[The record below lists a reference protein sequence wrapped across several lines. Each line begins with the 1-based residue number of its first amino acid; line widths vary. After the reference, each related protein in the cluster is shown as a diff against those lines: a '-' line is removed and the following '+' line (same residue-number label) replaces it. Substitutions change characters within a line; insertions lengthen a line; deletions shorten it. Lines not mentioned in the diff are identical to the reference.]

1 VLVRLGDGDG
11 GFLLAFDGAGF
22 LCPGDGKFELLIYS
36 LCTYVPIAPTYTWN
50 PQQITSREKVVYYLV
65 VYFIS
70 RACGGQYY
78 FIYIILHSL
87 NKLQFQAI

>member
-1 VLVRLGDGDG
+1 MAAL
-11 GFLLAFDGAGF
+11 LLAFDGAGF
-22 LCPGDGKFELLIYS
+22 LCPGDGKFELLYLLLMYI
-36 LCTYVPIAPTYTWN
+36 CTYAPTYTWN